1 VCARSENRV
10 PAGKPSED
18 DERAAYIRRVE
29 VTSFMKEAI
38 RDHELGR
45 FYKPGKLAEFLISLD
60 GGFGAQACKVN
71 LDFLTSTVG

>member
-1 VCARSENRV
+1 
-10 PAGKPSED
+10 
-18 DERAAYIRRVE
+18 
-29 VTSFMKEAI
+29 MKEAI